1 MDQEDTE
8 EVLAEQI
15 RSRKGKKPAIKN
27 PLKAKA
33 WGSIDALRKLHFI
46 AVFIRSSANR
56 SDAWIELI
64 GQCLGIDNAT
74 RWNSWYK
81 VIEVATKHKGKFLT
95 FLSEHEADLY
105 DNMLTGF
112 DWEMLQKTL
121 DFLQPFNQGTLSG
134 EKDSA
139 SLVST
144 LETMDIILA
153 HFEEMQVL

>member
-1 MDQEDTE
+1 M
-8 EVLAEQI
+8 EQI
-15 RSRKGKKPAIKN
+15 RAPKRKKLTSKN
-27 PLKAKA
+27 TPKAKA

-56 SDAWIELI
+56 NDSWLETI

-81 VIEVATKHKGKFLT
+81 VIDIAIKHKGNFLT
-95 FLSEHEADLY
+95 FLSEHEADLHG
-105 DNMLTGF
+105 NILTGM

-139 SLVST
+139 SLIST

-153 HFEEMQVL
+153 HFEEMQV